1 VVIQAWAP
9 ALPNVIA
16 FNSLALTR
24 LGLTRDM
31 PERIDNV
38 WIETDAAGEL
48 TGRLHGSVTNY
59 YSNDAFA
66 NSLWLKIPFLE
77 YEFLIPG
84 TKTAIRASQ
93 RQGVTA
99 IYENHMM
106 DKRLLDAYRTMRRA
120 NELEMR
126 VLMSQEAESYGMP
139 WSRPRTMPDFMAR
152 LEEAAAAIELRDERL
167 RFNGVTVMWDGT
179 CFPGGMMMNEV
190 YLGPY
195 GGRTTGYYNTAPDKV
210 KAAMRFCAERRLRLN
225 TMCMGNR
232 ANEEN
237 LRLLERLARTHDI
250 AALNWVLVH
259 SVFIDPEQVTRY
271 KALNFSLTT
280 SMSFCWGKG
289 ELFRK
294 RIGDHVLKDLMPLRR
309 FFAAGMAV
317 AGASDWGPKNAWEQ
331 IQLSL
336 THEFCG
342 SGYRNLGPDQ
352 KISREQAL
360 AMWTRDAATVMRWD
374 DIGALV
380 PGANAD
386 LVIVDR
392 DPLSCPVEDISG
404 TRVLRTVFAG
414 DPVFDA
420 GVL

>member
-1 VVIQAWAP
+1 
-9 ALPNVIA
+9 
-16 FNSLALTR
+16 
-24 LGLTRDM
+24 
-31 PERIDNV
+31 
-38 WIETDAAGEL
+38 
-48 TGRLHGSVTNY
+48 
-59 YSNDAFA
+59 
-66 NSLWLKIPFLE
+66 
-77 YEFLIPG
+77 
-84 TKTAIRASQ
+84 
-93 RQGVTA
+93 
-99 IYENHMM
+99 
-106 DKRLLDAYRTMRRA
+106 
-120 NELEMR
+120 
-126 VLMSQEAESYGMP
+126 
-139 WSRPRTMPDFMAR
+139 
-152 LEEAAAAIELRDERL
+152 
-167 RFNGVTVMWDGT
+167 
-179 CFPGGMMMNEV
+179 
-190 YLGPY
+190 
-195 GGRTTGYYNTAPDKV
+195 
-210 KAAMRFCAERRLRLN
+210 MRFCAERRLRLN